1 VTQIDS
7 VTGSVMLIVGG
18 ILLLVSILWLSV
30 DKTLIGPLLMLKE
43 HVVRIRQ
50 TDDLSLRIVYARND
64 EFGALGEELDA
75 MTERLETSRR
85 ESEAARRAA
94 VSASRAKSEFL
105 ARMSHEIRTPMNGV
119 LGMTELLLNSDKL
132 DEEHRRYAKTI
143 HYSADSLLMIIND
156 LLDFSKVEAGKLELD
171 EASFDLRS
179 MVSES
184 LKLLAE
190 SARRKGLTMSAEI
203 PPDIIT
209 RIQGDELRLRQV
221 LINLLGN
228 AVKFTHRGVIV
239 LRVEQLADNAD
250 DVAYRF
256 SVTDTGIG
264 IKLQNQA
271 LIFDLFSQEDGS
283 TTRQFGGTGLGLAI
297 CKQLVEL
304 MDGEIWVTSVP
315 DEGSTFWFT
324 VRLRKIDPAPGVRV
338 METADEPRVAE
349 RDDDAGD
356 SISVSPGLRVLLV
369 EDNVVNQFVASSIL
383 HRCECEVTV
392 VNDGREALAAYRDG
406 EIDIILMDCQ
416 MPVMD
421 GFEATREIR
430 KREAERGLARTPI
443 IALTANVLEA
453 DRDHCLNA
461 GMDDYVA
468 KPLKIEDIARV
479 LQQHVPDP
487 KLRAS
492 G

>member
-1 VTQIDS
+1 MVC
-7 VTGSVMLIVGG
+7 VG
-18 ILLLVSILWLSV
+18 
-30 DKTLIGPLLMLKE
+30 
-43 HVVRIRQ
+43 Q
-50 TDDLSLRIVYARND
+50 
-64 EFGALGEELDA
+64 
-75 MTERLETSRR
+75 
-85 ESEAARRAA
+85 
-94 VSASRAKSEFL
+94 
-105 ARMSHEIRTPMNGV
+105 
-119 LGMTELLLNSDKL
+119 
-132 DEEHRRYAKTI
+132 
-143 HYSADSLLMIIND
+143 
-156 LLDFSKVEAGKLELD
+156 
-171 EASFDLRS
+171 
-179 MVSES
+179 
-184 LKLLAE
+184 
-190 SARRKGLTMSAEI
+190 
-203 PPDIIT
+203 
-209 RIQGDELRLRQV
+209 
-221 LINLLGN
+221 
-228 AVKFTHRGVIV
+228 
-239 LRVEQLADNAD
+239 
-250 DVAYRF
+250 
-256 SVTDTGIG
+256 
-264 IKLQNQA
+264 
-271 LIFDLFSQEDGS
+271 
-283 TTRQFGGTGLGLAI
+283 
-297 CKQLVEL
+297 
-304 MDGEIWVTSVP
+304 
-315 DEGSTFWFT
+315 
-324 VRLRKIDPAPGVRV
+324 
-338 METADEPRVAE
+338 

-356 SISVSPGLRVLLV
+356 PISVSPGLRVLLV

>member
-1 VTQIDS
+1 
-7 VTGSVMLIVGG
+7 
-18 ILLLVSILWLSV
+18 
-30 DKTLIGPLLMLKE
+30 
-43 HVVRIRQ
+43 
-50 TDDLSLRIVYARND
+50 
-64 EFGALGEELDA
+64 
-75 MTERLETSRR
+75 
-85 ESEAARRAA
+85 
-94 VSASRAKSEFL
+94 
-105 ARMSHEIRTPMNGV
+105 MSHEIRTPMNGV

-171 EASFDLRS
+171 EAPFDLRS

-184 LKLLAE
+184 LELLAE

-228 AVKFTHRGVIV
+228 AVKFTDHGVIV

-250 DVAYRF
+250 GVAYRF
-256 SVTDTGIG
+256 SVTDTGVG

-324 VRLRKIDPAPGVRV
+324 VRLHNIDPADGVRAT
-338 METADEPRVAE
+338 ETADDTHGPGVAGP
-349 RDDDAGD
+349 DND
-356 SISVSPGLRVLLV
+356 SGGLISVAPGLRALLV
-369 EDNVVNQFVASSIL
+369 EDNVVNQFVASSVL
-383 HRCECEVTV
+383 GQCKCEVTLA
-392 VNDGREALAAYRDG
+392 NDGREAVAAYRDG
-406 EIDIILMDCQ
+406 KFDVILMDCQ

-430 KREAERGLARTPI
+430 KWEAERGLARTPI

-461 GMDDYVA
+461 GMDDHVA